1 MKTLKPLLFLCVALC
16 FATSC
21 KKNVDMTLVQKTVL
35 ENANI
40 RQITASDAWEVS
52 VVADS
57 STFVELEYSAYLEN
71 KVNVKMQ
78 GTRLEIGFLGSTY
91 PVLNSVFRAIVH
103 TNTIENIK
111 VEEDAQVSFA
121 GHFSATSD
129 TLFVDLDDAS
139 ICSGLNYSGHV
150 IEIAVKNASDFF
162 DFQLSGYNCEV
173 DVSEASTCK
182 GNFDMS
188 FHLVANLSGA
198 SQLITF
204 GGTVPNGMIKL
215 QETSV
220 LNVVQTEIREMFVDL
235 SDGSEATVNVTE
247 SLSGSMVTAST
258 LYYKGHPQI
267 NVDCSDDSRLIPL

>member
-1 MKTLKPLLFLCVALC
+1 
-16 FATSC
+16 
-21 KKNVDMTLVQKTVL
+21 MTLVQKTVL
-35 ENANI
+35 ENADI

-71 KVNVKMQ
+71 KVNVKLQ

-103 TNTIENIK
+103 TKTIENIK
-111 VEEDAQVSFA
+111 VEEAAQVSFA

-173 DVSEASTCK
+173 DVSDASTCK
-182 GNFDMS
+182 GVFDMS
-188 FHLVANLSGA
+188 FHLVANLTNE

-204 GGTVPNGMIKL
+204 GGSAPFGMIKV
-215 QETSV
+215 QDAST
-220 LNVVQTEIREMFVDL
+220 LNMVQSEIGEMHVNL
-235 SDGSEATVNVTE
+235 SGASEATVNVSE
-247 SLSGSMVTAST
+247 RMEGSVKMFST

-267 NVDCSDDSRLIPL
+267 TVDCSEDSQLIPL

>member
-1 MKTLKPLLFLCVALC
+1 MKTLKTFLIICVALC

-21 KKNVDMTLVQKTVL
+21 KKDVDMTLMQKTVL
-35 ENANI
+35 ENADI

-78 GTRLEIGFLGSTY
+78 GTRLEIGFLSSTY
-91 PVLNSVFRAIVH
+91 PVLYSVFRATVH
-103 TNTIENIK
+103 TNKIENIK
-111 VEEDAQVSFA
+111 VEEAAQVGFA

-150 IEIAVKNASDFF
+150 IEIAVKDASNFF
-162 DFQLSGYNCEV
+162 GFELSGYNCEV
-173 DVSEASTCK
+173 DVTDASTCK
-182 GNFDMS
+182 GVFDMS
-188 FHLVANLSGA
+188 FHLVANLKNE

-204 GGTVPNGMIKL
+204 GGSAPFGMIQL
-215 QETSV
+215 QDVST
-220 LNVVQTEIREMFVDL
+220 LNMVQSEIGEMHVDL
-235 SDGSEATVNVTE
+235 SGASEATVNVSE
-247 SLSGSMVTAST
+247 RMEGSVKMFST
-258 LYYKGHPQI
+258 LYYKGHPQMT
-267 NVDCSDDSRLIPL
+267 VDCSEDSQLIPL

>member
-1 MKTLKPLLFLCVALC
+1 MKIIKTIFILCVALC

-21 KKNVDMTLVQKTVL
+21 KKEVDMTLVQKTVL
-35 ENANI
+35 ENADI
-40 RQITASDAWEVS
+40 RQIAVADAWQVA

-57 STFVELEYSAYLEN
+57 STFVEIECSAYLKERI
-71 KVNVKMQ
+71 KVQMK
-78 GTRLEIGFLGSTY
+78 GTQLEIGFNGSVY
-91 PVLNSVFRAIVH
+91 PVINSVFRAKVH
-103 TNTIENIK
+103 TKHIEKIK
-111 VEEDAQVSFA
+111 VEEAAQLSFN
-121 GHFSATSD
+121 GTFSAMSD
-129 TLFVDLDDAS
+129 TLFVELDDAS
-139 ICSGLNYSGHV
+139 VCTGLDYSGHNCK
-150 IEIAVKNASDFF
+150 IAINDASQFL
-162 DFQLSGYNCEV
+162 DFQFVGYNCEV
-173 DVSEASTCK
+173 KVNEASTCK

-188 FHLVANLSGA
+188 FHLVADLSGA

-267 NVDCSDDSRLIPL
+267 NVNCSDDSRLIPL

>member
-21 KKNVDMTLVQKTVL
+21 KKDVDMTLVQKTVL
-35 ENANI
+35 ENADI
-40 RQITASDAWEVS
+40 RQIKVSDAWEVS

-57 STFVELEYSAYLEN
+57 NTFVELEYSAYLES

-78 GTRLEIGFLGSTY
+78 GTQLEIGFLGATY
-91 PVLNSVFRAIVH
+91 PVIYSVFRATVH
-103 TNTIENIK
+103 TNTIESIK
-111 VEEDAQVSFA
+111 VEEAAQLGFA

-139 ICSGLNYSGHV
+139 VCSGLNYSGHV
-150 IEIAVKNASDFF
+150 IEIAVKDASDFL

-173 DVSEASTCK
+173 DVSDVSTCK
-182 GNFDMS
+182 GVFDMS
-188 FHLVANLSGA
+188 FHLVANLKDA

-204 GGTVPNGMIKL
+204 GGSAPYGMIKV
-215 QETSV
+215 QDAST
-220 LNVVQTEIREMFVDL
+220 LNMVQSEIGEMHVEL
-235 SDGSEATVNVTE
+235 SGTSEATVNVSE
-247 SLSGSMVTAST
+247 RMEGSLKEAST

-267 NVDCSDDSRLIPL
+267 DIDCSEDSQLIPL

>member
-35 ENANI
+35 ENADI

-57 STFVELEYSAYLEN
+57 STFVELEYSAYLED

-111 VEEDAQVSFA
+111 VEKDAQVSFA

-173 DVSEASTCK
+173 DVSDASTCK
-182 GNFDMS
+182 GVFDMS
-188 FHLVANLSGA
+188 FHLVANLINE

-204 GGTVPNGMIKL
+204 GGSAPFGMIKV
-215 QETSV
+215 QDAST
-220 LNVVQTEIREMFVDL
+220 LNMVQSEIGEMHVEL
-235 SDGSEATVNVTE
+235 SGASEATVNVSE
-247 SLSGSMVTAST
+247 RMEGSVKMFST

-267 NVDCSDDSRLIPL
+267 TVDCSEDSQLVPL

>member
-129 TLFVDLDDAS
+129 TLFVELDDAS
-139 ICSGLNYSGHV
+139 VCTGLDYSGHNCK
-150 IEIAVKNASDFF
+150 IAINDASQFL

-173 DVSEASTCK
+173 KVSEASTCK

-188 FHLVANLSGA
+188 FHLVADLSGA

-204 GGTVPNGMIKL
+204 GGIVPNGMVKL

-235 SDGSEATVNVTE
+235 SGGSEATVNVTE